1 VVALLLMAVVAQPTA
16 TSSVTAKYK
25 EAAILWRRNAKN
37 ERADHNLTKA
47 KLELCTAT
55 QDEQRL
61 VSVSR
66 KRRVVSVLSAAACA
80 AGTVGAVVGLGLCD
94 SNECRQALGWGGA
107 AVGALGCTVLAI
119 SW

>member
-1 VVALLLMAVVAQPTA
+1 MVALLLMAVVAQPTA

-37 ERADHNLTKA
+37 ERANHNLTKA
-47 KLELCTAT
+47 KLELCEAT

-61 VSVSR
+61 VTVSR
-66 KRRVVSVLSAAACA
+66 KRRIVSAISAAACA

-94 SNECRQALGWGGA
+94 SNECRQAIGWGGA
-107 AVGALGCTVLAI
+107 AVGAVGCTVLAI